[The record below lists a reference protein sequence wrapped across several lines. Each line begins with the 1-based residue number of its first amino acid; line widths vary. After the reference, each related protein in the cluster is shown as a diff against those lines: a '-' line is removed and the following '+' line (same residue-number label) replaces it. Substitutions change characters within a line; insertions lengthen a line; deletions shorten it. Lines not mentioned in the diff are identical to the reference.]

1 MTLSFRI
8 FQVFIVNGETGSG
21 KTTQVPQYILND
33 ATRRNKPCR
42 IIVTQPRRVA
52 AVSVAH
58 RVAEERGEPLGETV
72 GYQIR
77 MESMYNIIYF

>member
-1 MTLSFRI
+1 MILSFQI
-8 FQVFIVNGETGSG
+8 LIISGETGSG

-33 ATRRNKPCR
+33 STRRNRSCR
-42 IIVTQPRRVA
+42 IVVTQPRRVA

-58 RVAEERGEPLGETV
+58 RVAEERGEQIGNTV

-77 MESMYNIIYF
+77 LESM